1 MEWLG
6 HSLFAGKSLFVG
18 IWFAALFAGERFYPA
33 DEKSHAIG
41 SRGARLGRNL
51 AFWAINIGVSL
62 VIVLPV
68 TAWASGHGLWRPFWW
83 KGWAG
88 LALDILALD
97 FFLYWW
103 HRANHE
109 IPFLWRFHSVHHLD
123 QTLDTTTAVRFHFGE
138 VLISAFARALVILVI
153 GFPLPSVLFYEA
165 LILIAALFHHSNLKL
180 PPEFERNLS
189 RVIITPSIHWVHH
202 HARKIDTDSNYGT
215 VFSFW
220 DRMFRSKSPTVRM
233 AGMPIGVEGRA
244 EEDLGALL
252 MHPFRG

>member
-6 HSLFAGKSLFVG
+6 HSLLAGKSLVVG
-18 IWFAALFAGERFYPA
+18 IWFAALFIGERLFPA
-33 DEKSHAIG
+33 DEKGRAIG

-51 AFWAINIGVSL
+51 AFWAVNIGVSL

-68 TAWASGHGLWRPFWW
+68 TAWASGHAFWRPFWW
-83 KGWAG
+83 KGLAG

-109 IPFLWRFHSVHHLD
+109 IPFLWRFHLVHHLD

-153 GFPLPSVLFYEA
+153 GFPLPSVLLYET

-180 PPEFERNLS
+180 PPEFERHLS

-220 DRMFRSKSPTVRM
+220 DRMFRSKSPAVRM
-233 AGMPIGVEGRA
+233 AGMPIGVEGQP
-244 EEDLGALL
+244 EENLGALL
-252 MHPFRG
+252 MRPFRG